1 MSRKLIT
8 TTPTTTPTIPPTM
21 ACTSVSSDTD
31 LELAAHDIYVYPLIF
46 TIHLFI
52 DNHKLIM
59 SAYTLQI
66 YFHQKLSSKTKFQ

>member
-8 TTPTTTPTIPPTM
+8 TTPTTTPTIPPTI

-31 LELAAHDIYVYPLIF
+31 LELAAHDICISTYIYNSSY
-46 TIHLFI
+46 I
-52 DNHKLIM
+52 DNHKLII

-66 YFHQKLSSKTKFQ
+66 YFHQKLSSKTIFQ